1 MPGEGV
7 VRKYL
12 IVLVSV
18 VFLTGAASGAAPG
31 AVAIPTAAGEPPPP
45 FRAAV
50 EAHLA
55 AVSARNM
62 KALLP
67 TLTGENDLVMIAPNG
82 FKYDTRDQYVAF
94 HEQWFASKDRGR
106 LSAEIVHLIES
117 PTMGHALVK
126 YRYSFVDPT
135 DKPQSIDSWLTLTFK
150 LEYGRWRL
158 VFDQNTPI
166 APR

>member
-1 MPGEGV
+1 M
-7 VRKYL
+7 RKYL

-18 VFLTGAASGAAPG
+18 VFLTGAASGASPG
-31 AVAIPTAAGEPPPP
+31 AIALTGANGEPPPP

-55 AVSARNM
+55 AISARDM

-82 FKYDTRDQYVAF
+82 FKYDTREQYIAF
-94 HEQWFASKDRGR
+94 HEQWFASKDQGR
-106 LSAEIVHLIES
+106 LHAEIVHVVES
-117 PTMGHALVK
+117 AALSHALIK

-135 DKPQSIDSWLTLTFK
+135 GQRQSIESWLTLTFR

-166 APR
+166 VPR